1 MVSIQLSRS
10 RTSDEHDVEACVL
23 QVGIHHQM
31 RDFAV
36 LVSLSHP
43 VRSRLMVLARSL
55 SFPVTAWRFQ
65 EQAPVAQ
72 LVRAYD

>member
-43 VRSRLMVLARSL
+43 VRSRLYGVGAVFVFSGHCLALPRTGAGS
-55 SFPVTAWRFQ
+55 SVG
-65 EQAPVAQ
+65 
-72 LVRAYD
+72 